1 MTDNDFQ
8 QTKRVLLGQESMNK
22 EYAQLAEFIQERFSV
37 QVINV
42 ICAKGEDSINLTLW
56 FKYENEVNYFY
67 KGRFVVDSRKRNTIL
82 NKFKQIANIENKAD
96 SIYLSYQAFETLAK
110 EEANN
115 SITQL
120 EILELKEKLHCND
133 LWDISRCLANVVF
146 FLYEDKQVRQ
156 YKERGFIDIW
166 SEMYLG
172 LLNRYDEFGFFT
184 KENFHVKLDSKE
196 NFDTNFNSN
205 WLVLLLCIKMCITS
219 TCSALTAASC
229 NPLSVHK
236 KNKKQ
241 NMN

>member
-42 ICAKGEDSINLTLW
+42 ICAKGEDSINLTLC

-205 WLVLLLCIKMCITS
+205 WYYYYV
-219 TCSALTAASC
+219 
-229 NPLSVHK
+229 
-236 KNKKQ
+236 
-241 NMN
+241 

>member
-22 EYAQLAEFIQERFSV
+22 EYAQLADFIQERFSV

-67 KGRFVVDSRKRNTIL
+67 KGRLVVDSRKRNTIL

-205 WLVLLLCIKMCITS
+205 WYYYYV
-219 TCSALTAASC
+219 
-229 NPLSVHK
+229 
-236 KNKKQ
+236 
-241 NMN
+241 

>member
-22 EYAQLAEFIQERFSV
+22 EYAQLADFIQERFSV

-67 KGRFVVDSRKRNTIL
+67 KGRFVGDSRKRNTIL

-205 WLVLLLCIKMCITS
+205 WYYYYV
-219 TCSALTAASC
+219 
-229 NPLSVHK
+229 
-236 KNKKQ
+236 
-241 NMN
+241 

>member
-22 EYAQLAEFIQERFSV
+22 EYAQLADFIQERFSV

-96 SIYLSYQAFETLAK
+96 SIYPSYQAFETLAK

-205 WLVLLLCIKMCITS
+205 WYYYYV
-219 TCSALTAASC
+219 
-229 NPLSVHK
+229 
-236 KNKKQ
+236 
-241 NMN
+241 

>member
-22 EYAQLAEFIQERFSV
+22 EYAQLADFIQERFSV

-67 KGRFVVDSRKRNTIL
+67 KGRFVVDSRKTIL

-205 WLVLLLCIKMCITS
+205 WYYYYV
-219 TCSALTAASC
+219 
-229 NPLSVHK
+229 
-236 KNKKQ
+236 
-241 NMN
+241 

>member
-22 EYAQLAEFIQERFSV
+22 EYAQLADFIQERFSV

-67 KGRFVVDSRKRNTIL
+67 KGRFVADSRKRNTIL

-205 WLVLLLCIKMCITS
+205 WYYYYV
-219 TCSALTAASC
+219 
-229 NPLSVHK
+229 
-236 KNKKQ
+236 
-241 NMN
+241 

>member
-22 EYAQLAEFIQERFSV
+22 EYAQLADFIQERFSV

-146 FLYEDKQVRQ
+146 FFHLFLRIMFGSVPPIQSVCCLLAS
-156 YKERGFIDIW
+156 
-166 SEMYLG
+166 SEIHK
-172 LLNRYDEFGFFT
+172 RII
-184 KENFHVKLDSKE
+184 FHIIVQRI
-196 NFDTNFNSN
+196 NIVIN
-205 WLVLLLCIKMCITS
+205 
-219 TCSALTAASC
+219 
-229 NPLSVHK
+229 
-236 KNKKQ
+236 
-241 NMN
+241 

>member
-1 MTDNDFQ
+1 MLVTCGLISLKGRLSAEHYTHKEMTDNDFQ

-22 EYAQLAEFIQERFSV
+22 EYAQLADFIQVRFSV

-205 WLVLLLCIKMCITS
+205 WYYYYV
-219 TCSALTAASC
+219 
-229 NPLSVHK
+229 
-236 KNKKQ
+236 
-241 NMN
+241 

>member
-1 MTDNDFQ
+1 
-8 QTKRVLLGQESMNK
+8 
-22 EYAQLAEFIQERFSV
+22 
-37 QVINV
+37 
-42 ICAKGEDSINLTLW
+42 
-56 FKYENEVNYFY
+56 
-67 KGRFVVDSRKRNTIL
+67 VVDSRKRNTIL

-205 WLVLLLCIKMCITS
+205 WYYYYV
-219 TCSALTAASC
+219 
-229 NPLSVHK
+229 
-236 KNKKQ
+236 
-241 NMN
+241 

>member
-22 EYAQLAEFIQERFSV
+22 EYAQLADFIQERFSV

-96 SIYLSYQAFETLAK
+96 SIYLSYQALETLAK

-205 WLVLLLCIKMCITS
+205 WYYYYV
-219 TCSALTAASC
+219 
-229 NPLSVHK
+229 
-236 KNKKQ
+236 
-241 NMN
+241 